1 MSRRKPKF
9 EYAIICDDIRQ
20 EISNKFSFI
29 GIYGPHILVTKIPYV
44 FPKLCFAI
52 SYKDVEAGHSF
63 SIKLIDPS
71 SKRLGDTIT
80 LNIPKEA
87 KKSIKSNMFA
97 IFSPLNIKQEG
108 SHKLV
113 IICNDNDKWK
123 QEVEF
128 IIKLI
133 DQGN

>member
-1 MSRRKPKF
+1 MSRKKPKF
-9 EYAIICDDIRQ
+9 EYAIICDDIRE
-20 EISNKFSFI
+20 EIGHKLSFI

-63 SIKLIDPS
+63 SIELINPS
-71 SKRLGDTIT
+71 SKQLGDTIT
-80 LNIPKEA
+80 VSIPKEA
-87 KKSIKSNMFA
+87 KRSIKFNMFA

-128 IIKLI
+128 AIKLI
-133 DQGN
+133 DKVK